1 MNSFS
6 KNSIITF
13 ITEILIF
20 ISGFVILIIISRV
33 LGPEGKGMYSLI
45 ALIPG
50 TIAVFSGIGIESAN
64 VYFSGKRKYKIGDI
78 AYNSLVISVLVGA
91 VMIFV
96 FGFVLGP
103 DFLKKLLSLS
113 GVPSFYIM
121 SAILIIPFM
130 LFLNFWRNIVRGE
143 ERLTEYN
150 ISRLLDNLFQLVLIL
165 IFIFA
170 LRLRLAAAV
179 FSFILSMVVSSFVVF
194 YLVVKK
200 NKLSSAFNFG
210 FAKDSFIY
218 GAKIYLANIVS
229 FLSYRFDLFL
239 VAFFLNPIQV
249 GFYSIS
255 VAIAERMLIIPGTLS
270 TVLFPRVSASE
281 PEEANHFTAKI
292 CRHTA
297 FLMVALSI
305 AVFFLARPF
314 IGIFFGSSFLPAV
327 GPLLLILPGIVAF
340 GIGGLLAADLSG
352 RGRPEFAIYS
362 ASICLVSNI
371 ILNIL
376 FIPRFGIS
384 GAAIASSIA
393 YWLDTFVI
401 IFAFFRISKKSL
413 SDFLLIKKSDFKDY
427 QNIFYKFIGRI
438 YGK

>member
-20 ISGFVILIIISRV
+20 ISGFGVLIIISRV
-33 LGPEGKGMYSLI
+33 LGPEGKGIYSLI

-50 TIAVFSGIGIESAN
+50 TIAIFSSLGIESAN
-64 VYFSGKRKYKIGDI
+64 VYFSGKKKFKIGDI
-78 AYNSLVISVLVGA
+78 AYNSLVVSILTGA
-91 VMIFV
+91 IMIFV
-96 FGFVLGP
+96 FGFILGP
-103 DFLKKLLSLS
+103 GFFEKFLSLS

-121 SAILIIPFM
+121 SAILTIPFI
-130 LFLNFWRNIVRGE
+130 LFLNYWRNIIRGE

-150 ISRLLDNLFQLVLIL
+150 ISRFLDNFFQLALILILIL
-165 IFIFA
+165 IF
-170 LRLRLAAAV
+170 RLKLSAAV
-179 FSFILSMVVSSFVVF
+179 FSFIFSMVISSFLVF
-194 YLVVKK
+194 YLVVKR
-200 NKLSSAFNFG
+200 NRLSSSFNFR

-218 GAKIYLANIVS
+218 GMKVYLANVVS

-239 VAFFLNPIQV
+239 VAFFLNPAEV

-270 TVLFPRVSASE
+270 TVLFPRVSSSK
-281 PEEANHFTAKI
+281 PEEANNLTSRI
-292 CRHTA
+292 SRHTA
-297 FLMVALSI
+297 FLMIVISLAS
-305 AVFFLARPF
+305 FFLAKPF
-314 IGIFFGSSFLPAV
+314 IEIFFGQSFLPAV
-327 GPLLLILPGIVAF
+327 KPLIFILPGIIAF
-340 GIGGLLAADLSG
+340 GIGGVLAADLSG

-362 ASICLVSNI
+362 ASTCLVSNI

-376 FIPRFGIS
+376 LIPKFGIS

-393 YWLDTFVI
+393 YWLDTFII
-401 IFAFFRISKKSL
+401 IFAFLKISKKSL
-413 SDFLLIKKSDFKDY
+413 LDFLLIKKHDFMDY
-427 QNIFYKFIGRI
+427 RNVIHKFIRKI